1 VSQAI
6 GQILGEAVGVAISPV
21 PVAALILML
30 FSASAARNGVAFLI
44 GWLIG
49 LTAVCLVAIALGIG
63 SGTDSDSGSIAK
75 VVIGLLFVLLGLRQ
89 WRRRPRDGEEAEMP
103 AWMATVDRLSAIK
116 ALGLGLLLTAANP
129 KNAGLAIAAAASISS
144 QNLES
149 GEQAVTVLAF
159 VLLSSITVILP
170 VAAYLLA
177 RERSRST
184 LDALKVWLIRNNGT
198 VMTVLFILIGAK
210 VLGDGLAGLG

>member
-1 VSQAI
+1 MSQAI

-75 VVIGLLFVLLGLRQ
+75 VLIGLLFLLLGLRQ
-89 WRRRPRDGEEAEMP
+89 WRRRPRDGEDAEMP

-149 GEQAVTVLAF
+149 GEQAVAVLAF

-184 LDALKVWLIRNNGT
+184 LDALKVWLIRNNST

>member
-1 VSQAI
+1 MSQAI

-75 VVIGLLFVLLGLRQ
+75 VVIGLLFLLLGLRQ
-89 WRRRPRDGEEAEMP
+89 WRRRPRDGEDAEMP

-149 GEQAVTVLAF
+149 GEQAVALLAF
-159 VLLSSITVILP
+159 VLISSITVILP

-184 LDALKVWLIRNNGT
+184 LDALKVWLIRNNST